1 VFGIVGLA
9 APDND
14 VLSRNAPAVVVS
26 VVIALIGL
34 VIALLPARESSARAT
49 RGTAATRW
57 TGRSPRARTAEP
69 AGGWNGTGCHNVGPI
84 VTQTSDPVADG
95 SAAARLLDVRS
106 LYAEP
111 DALLSPRGQQVV
123 ARFPGAEIIEVPSHW
138 QIPEL
143 HGNSGNVDR
152 WVRVKTETLV
162 LGVKKS
168 LSARPNG
175 RSSDFIAPSTSNG
188 CAMACAYC
196 YVPRRK
202 GYANPIT
209 VFTNIDKITRYLRGH
224 VKRQGVKPEPD
235 QVDPHAWVYDI
246 GENSDV
252 SVDAL
257 VSDNVADLVGTF
269 RDLPTA
275 KASFATKFVNR
286 ELLDLDPQG
295 RTRIRFSLMPET
307 DAKLLDIRTSTIAER
322 IAAIDDFV
330 GAGYEVHLNLS
341 PVVLRESW
349 ERDWSELLVR
359 LDDELGAAFK
369 RQAAAEIIMLTHNRD
384 LHEVNLGW
392 HPKAEDTLW
401 RPELQQAKRS
411 QSGMWNVRYRN
422 DHKREGVQ
430 GIQDLIAAHAPWLR
444 VRYAF

>member
-1 VFGIVGLA
+1 MT
-9 APDND
+9 P
-14 VLSRNAPAVVVS
+14 
-26 VVIALIGL
+26 
-34 VIALLPARESSARAT
+34 
-49 RGTAATRW
+49 
-57 TGRSPRARTAEP
+57 
-69 AGGWNGTGCHNVGPI
+69 
-84 VTQTSDPVADG
+84 TS
-95 SAAARLLDVRS
+95 RLLHVRS
-106 LYAEP
+106 IYAEP
-111 DALLSPRGQQVV
+111 EALASPRGLQVLS
-123 ARFPGAEIIEVPSHW
+123 RFPGAEVVEVPSHW

-143 HGNSGNVDR
+143 HGNAGNVDR

-224 VKRQGVKPEPD
+224 VSRQGVKPEPD
-235 QVDPHAWVYDI
+235 QVDPRAWVYDI
-246 GENSDV
+246 GENSDC

-257 VSDNVADLVGTF
+257 VSDNVADLVATF
-269 RDLPTA
+269 RELPTA
-275 KASFATKFVNR
+275 KASFATKFDNR
-286 ELLDLDPQG
+286 ALLGHDPRG

-307 DAKLLDIRTSTIAER
+307 DSTLLDIRTSPVDER

-330 GAGYEVHLNLS
+330 EAGYEVHLNFS
-341 PVVLRESW
+341 PVVLRDGW
-349 ERDWSELLVR
+349 ERDWAQLLTR
-359 LDDELGAAFK
+359 LDDELGDAFK
-369 RQAAAEIIMLTHNRD
+369 RQAAVEIIMLTHNRD

-392 HPKAEDTLW
+392 HPKAEEVLW

-422 DHKREGVQ
+422 DRKREGVQ
-430 GIQDLIAAHAPWLR
+430 VLQDLIAAQAPWLR

>member
-1 VFGIVGLA
+1 MTPPPTAQPTV
-9 APDND
+9 P
-14 VLSRNAPAVVVS
+14 SP
-26 VVIALIGL
+26 
-34 VIALLPARESSARAT
+34 LL
-49 RGTAATRW
+49 
-57 TGRSPRARTAEP
+57 
-69 AGGWNGTGCHNVGPI
+69 
-84 VTQTSDPVADG
+84 Q
-95 SAAARLLDVRS
+95 VRS
-106 LYAEP
+106 IYAEP
-111 DALLSPRGQQVV
+111 EALASPRGQQVLS
-123 ARFPGAEIIEVPSHW
+123 RFPDAEIVEVPSHW

-143 HGNSGNVDR
+143 HGNAGNVDR

-209 VFTNIDKITRYLRGH
+209 VFTNIDRITRYLRGH
-224 VKRQGVKPEPD
+224 VSRQGAKPEPD
-235 QVDPHAWVYDI
+235 QVDPHSWVYDI
-246 GENSDV
+246 GENSDC

-257 VSDNVADLVGTF
+257 VSDNVADLVATF

-286 ELLDLDPQG
+286 ELLGYDPRG
-295 RTRIRFSLMPET
+295 RTRIRFSLMPEN
-307 DAKLLDIRTSTIAER
+307 DAKLLDIRTSTIGER

-330 GAGYEVHLNLS
+330 EAGYEVHLNFS
-341 PVVLRESW
+341 PVVLRDGW
-349 ERDWSELLVR
+349 ERDWAELLRR
-359 LDDELGAAFK
+359 LDDELGAPFK
-369 RQAAAEIIMLTHNRD
+369 QQAACEIIMLTHNRD

-392 HPKAEDTLW
+392 HPKAENVLW
-401 RPELQQAKRS
+401 RPDLQQAKRS
-411 QSGMWNVRYRN
+411 QTGMWNVRYRN
-422 DHKREGVQ
+422 RPKREGVQ
-430 GIQDLIAAHAPWLR
+430 ALQDLIAAHAPWLR

>member
-1 VFGIVGLA
+1 VTASVS
-9 APDND
+9 AP
-14 VLSRNAPAVVVS
+14 
-26 VVIALIGL
+26 
-34 VIALLPARESSARAT
+34 
-49 RGTAATRW
+49 
-57 TGRSPRARTAEP
+57 
-69 AGGWNGTGCHNVGPI
+69 
-84 VTQTSDPVADG
+84 
-95 SAAARLLDVRS
+95 SAAQRLLKVGRV
-106 LYAEP
+106 YAEP
-111 DALLSPRGQQVV
+111 DARDSVRGQEIL
-123 ARFPGAEIIEVPSHW
+123 ARFPDAEIVEVDSHW
-138 QIPEL
+138 KIPEL
-143 HGNSGNVDR
+143 HGNAGNVER

-175 RSSDFIAPSTSNG
+175 RSADFIAPSTSNG

-224 VKRQGVKPEPD
+224 VTRQGIKTDPD
-235 QVDPHAWVYDI
+235 QIDPAAWVYDI
-246 GENSDV
+246 GENSDC

-269 RDLPTA
+269 RELPTA

-295 RTRIRFSLMPET
+295 RTRIRFSLMPER
-307 DAKLLDIRTSTIAER
+307 DARLLDIRTSTIAER

-330 GAGYEVHLNLS
+330 AAGYEVHLNLS
-341 PVVLRESW
+341 PIVIRDGW
-349 ERDWSELLVR
+349 ERDWGELLTR
-359 LDDELGAAFK
+359 LDDELGPAFK
-369 RQAAAEIIMLTHNRD
+369 AQAAAEVIMLTHNRG

-392 HPKAEDTLW
+392 HPKAEDALW
-401 RPELQQAKRS
+401 RPDLQQAKRS
-411 QSGMWNVRYRN
+411 QTGMWNVRYRN
-422 DHKREGVQ
+422 DVKREGARAVT
-430 GIQDLIAAHAPWLR
+430 DLITAHAPWLR